1 MKISYDLSDKSNL
14 KWRQIVNSIPKTR
27 KKVLKENQI
36 DGSNLVL
43 LDHQL
48 LKNSG
53 TLGIEKMNSKE
64 IYSIVISS
72 KVNITTSKICFQKKF
87 PLYSFQWKDIYT
99 VPRKVTVNAYLR
111 SFQYKILNN
120 ILYPNKK
127 LHTFGLSN
135 IQLCSF
141 CKMEEETIS
150 HLFYYCTHIQYICN
164 QVRTYFT
171 DCFHFSQIAPQTATF
186 GFHNIDNDTFL
197 I

>member
-14 KWRQIVNSIPKTR
+14 KWREIVNSIPKTR

-36 DGSNLVL
+36 DSSNLVL

-72 KVNITTSKICFQKKF
+72 KVNIATSKIYFQKKF
-87 PLYSFQWKDIYT
+87 
-99 VPRKVTVNAYLR
+99 
-111 SFQYKILNN
+111 
-120 ILYPNKK
+120 
-127 LHTFGLSN
+127 LSIVFN
-135 IQLCSF
+135 GKTLQLCSF

-150 HLFYYCTHIQYICN
+150 HLFYYCTHIQYIWN

-171 DCFHFSQIAPQTATF
+171 DCFHFSQLAPQTATF